1 MKKTKRKTGLLGL
14 IEEIETKWAFH
25 YCNEGAGRIDGK
37 DTEPEYYWVV
47 SKKLAARL
55 RRLYRREVAPLHRA
69 LAQALDMTGF
79 FSCPGSSC
87 EHYSDCEARKK
98 ADKAR
103 HETGTHCFR
112 HEEWRKLLGIPNKYD
127 GKGRNG

>member
-1 MKKTKRKTGLLGL
+1 MKKTKKTGLLGL
-14 IEEIETKWAFH
+14 VEEIETRWAYH
-25 YCNEGAGRIDGK
+25 YCNEGTPRIDGK
-37 DTEPEYYWVV
+37 ETENEYSWVQ

-55 RRLYRREVAPLHRA
+55 KRIYKTEVEPLKKA
-69 LAQALDMTGF
+69 LAQALDMTSF
-79 FSCPGSSC
+79 FGCPGSRC

-112 HEEWRKLLGIPNKYD
+112 HEAWRKLLGVPNEYD